1 MKKYIT
7 ILLLLLSSTITFAQT
22 KEKIK
27 GSKTVTIEDKEI
39 GNFYSLEVDDNI
51 EVYIER
57 GETAE
62 LKIEADDNLHDI
74 ITIDLQDNILRLST
88 TKEAIRYRKLIVKLT
103 YSKDLNLVTARN
115 DATINAI
122 QEVLVDS
129 ITFRS
134 FDNSQL
140 FLNVNSKDFVLQS
153 DDESKVELNLKS
165 ENSKIELS
173 KDASLKSLIVTQSLA
188 CDLYQKATAKIE
200 GSATNAA
207 FRIDSNSNLIANKLT
222 VENIDLT
229 SEGYSSCSVYAETSI
244 TIDASAN
251 SEIQLFGEP
260 KIEMKRFVDEA
271 QLLKKVK

>member
-1 MKKYIT
+1 MKKHIA
-7 ILLLLLSSTITFAQT
+7 ILLLLLSSTISFAQT

-39 GNFYSLEVDDNI
+39 GNFYSLEVDNNI

>member
-188 CDLYQKATAKIE
+188 CDLYQKSTAKIE

>member
-39 GNFYSLEVDDNI
+39 GNFYSLEVDNNI

>member
-1 MKKYIT
+1 MKKYIA
-7 ILLLLLSSTITFAQT
+7 ILLLLLSNTIIFAQE

-27 GSKTVTIEDKEI
+27 GSKTVTIEEKEI

-57 GETAE
+57 GETAA

-74 ITIDLQDNILRLST
+74 ITIDLQDNTLRLST

-165 ENSKIELS
+165 EDSKIEIS
-173 KDASLKSLIVTQSLA
+173 KDASLKSLIVTQNLA

-207 FRIDSNSNLIANKLT
+207 FRIDSNSNLTANKLT
-222 VENIDLT
+222 VEDIDLT
-229 SEGYSSCSVYAETSI
+229 AEGYSSCSVYAETSI
-244 TIDASAN
+244 TIDASGN
-251 SEIQLFGEP
+251 SEIELFGEP

>member
-1 MKKYIT
+1 MKKYIA
-7 ILLLLLSSTITFAQT
+7 ILLLLLSNTIIFAQE

-27 GSKTVTIEDKEI
+27 GSKTVTIEEKEI

-74 ITIDLQDNILRLST
+74 ITIDLQDNTLRLST

-103 YSKDLNLVTARN
+103 YSKDLNLVIARN

-173 KDASLKSLIVTQSLA
+173 KDASLKSLIVTQNLA
-188 CDLYQKATAKIE
+188 CDLYQKSTAKIE
-200 GSATNAA
+200 GSATTAA
-207 FRIDSNSNLIANKLT
+207 FRIDSNSNLTANKLT
-222 VENIDLT
+222 IENIDLT

-244 TIDASAN
+244 TIDASGN
-251 SEIQLFGEP
+251 SEIELFGEP

>member
-1 MKKYIT
+1 MKKYIA
-7 ILLLLLSSTITFAQT
+7 ILLLLLSNTIIFAQE

-27 GSKTVTIEDKEI
+27 GSKTVTIEEKEI

-57 GETAE
+57 GETAA

-74 ITIDLQDNILRLST
+74 ITIDLQDNTLRLST

-173 KDASLKSLIVTQSLA
+173 KDASLKSLIVTQNLA

-207 FRIDSNSNLIANKLT
+207 FRIDSNSNLTANKLT
-222 VENIDLT
+222 VEDIDLT
-229 SEGYSSCSVYAETSI
+229 AEGYSSCSVYAETSI
-244 TIDASAN
+244 TIDASGN
-251 SEIQLFGEP
+251 SEIELFGEP

>member
-1 MKKYIT
+1 MKKHIT

-27 GSKTVTIEDKEI
+27 GSKTVTIEEKEI

-57 GETAE
+57 GETAA

-74 ITIDLQDNILRLST
+74 ITIDLQDNTLRLST

-115 DATINAI
+115 DATVNAI

-173 KDASLKSLIVTQSLA
+173 KDASLKSLIVTQNLA

-200 GSATNAA
+200 GSANNAA
-207 FRIDSNSNLIANKLT
+207 FRIDSNSNLTANKLT

-229 SEGYSSCSVYAETSI
+229 SEGYSSCSVYAQTSI
-244 TIDASAN
+244 TIDASGN
-251 SEIQLFGEP
+251 SEIELFGEP

>member
-1 MKKYIT
+1 MNKYIT
-7 ILLLLLSSTITFAQT
+7 ILLLFLSSTITFAQT

-74 ITIDLQDNILRLST
+74 ITIDLQDNILRLFT

-115 DATINAI
+115 DATVNAI

-129 ITFRS
+129 IKFRS

-140 FLNVNSKDFVLQS
+140 FLNVNSKDFLLQS

-173 KDASLKSLIVTQSLA
+173 KDASLKSLIVTQNLA
-188 CDLYQKATAKIE
+188 CDLYQKSTAKIE

-229 SEGYSSCSVYAETSI
+229 TEGYSSCSVYAETSI